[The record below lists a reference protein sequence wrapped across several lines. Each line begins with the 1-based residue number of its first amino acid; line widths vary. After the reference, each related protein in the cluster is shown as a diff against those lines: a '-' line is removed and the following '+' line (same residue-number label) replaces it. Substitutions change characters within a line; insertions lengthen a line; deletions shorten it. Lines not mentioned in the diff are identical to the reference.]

1 MKKKSLTLLV
11 ATTLASSVL
20 FSSCIGSF
28 GLTNKLLDWNRNIDS
43 KFVNELVFIAFWI
56 VPVYEISALAD
67 ILVLNSIEFWSGSNP
82 LADVGSVKT
91 VKGESGE
98 YLVQTNED
106 GYTITKKGEEDKPLT
121 LIYDK
126 EKNTWNA
133 SAEGQTFE
141 LITMNED
148 GTITFKQQD
157 GTPVTVSP
165 DLQGMIS
172 ARQANSQSMF
182 ASR

>member
-1 MKKKSLTLLV
+1 M
-11 ATTLASSVL
+11 L
-20 FSSCIGSF
+20 FS
-28 GLTNKLLDWNRNIDS
+28 
-43 KFVNELVFIAFWI
+43 
-56 VPVYEISALAD
+56 
-67 ILVLNSIEFWSGSNP
+67 
-82 LADVGSVKT
+82 
-91 VKGESGE
+91 
-98 YLVQTNED
+98 
-106 GYTITKKGEEDKPLT
+106 ITKKGEENKPLT

>member
-1 MKKKSLTLLV
+1 MPRIENEV
-11 ATTLASSVL
+11 AAVEVKTLAAE
-20 FSSCIGSF
+20 ITSF
-28 GLTNKLLDWNRNIDS
+28 
-43 KFVNELVFIAFWI
+43 
-56 VPVYEISALAD
+56 
-67 ILVLNSIEFWSGSNP
+67 
-82 LADVGSVKT
+82 
-91 VKGESGE
+91 
-98 YLVQTNED
+98 
-106 GYTITKKGEEDKPLT
+106 
-121 LIYDK
+121 YDK

>member
-1 MKKKSLTLLV
+1 MKKLKFSAACLIL
-11 ATTLASSVL
+11 SGSIIC
-20 FSSCIGSF
+20 SSCIGSF
-28 GLTNKLLDWNRNIDS
+28 GLWSSLKDWNNNIGN
-43 KFVNELVFIAFWI
+43 KFVNEIVFLAFHI
-56 VPVYEISALAD
+56 VPVYEVAYLAD
-67 ILVLNSIEFWSGSNP
+67 VIVLNSI
-82 LADVGSVKT
+82 D
-91 VKGESGE
+91 
-98 YLVQTNED
+98 
-106 GYTITKKGEEDKPLT
+106 TITKKGEENKPLT

>member
-1 MKKKSLTLLV
+1 MKKLKFSAACLIL
-11 ATTLASSVL
+11 SGSIIC
-20 FSSCIGSF
+20 SSCIGSF
-28 GLTNKLLDWNRNIDS
+28 GLWSSLKDWNNNIGN
-43 KFVNELVFIAFWI
+43 KFVNEIVF
-56 VPVYEISALAD
+56 
-67 ILVLNSIEFWSGSNP
+67 
-82 LADVGSVKT
+82 
-91 VKGESGE
+91 
-98 YLVQTNED
+98 TNED